1 MLPFELRASLPVE
14 HIVPRRI
21 PSRCPIGHLAAVS
34 RHGCAEL
41 VGVETD
47 PGEGDLLES
56 LNIRVDGGIL
66 SQGQVHRVDR
76 QQDIGGVLARP
87 GMDQPELTW
96 QEQAGF
102 VWDQTGFMR
111 WPLALCVVVGIIVII
126 WKFFS
131 LMAKSTSTRKILK
144 EVDELLAGQRIDEAL
159 ELTRESSSPA
169 ANILYAGLERHE
181 EGTER
186 VMKAIENQG
195 LIELSKLEKG
205 IVVLA
210 TLTNIGPLLGFLG
223 TVIGMILAFQSIEAA
238 GSVSTSLVWGGI
250 KVALSTTLFGFLI
263 LALAALLWFALQL
276 RWRLLETDETA
287 AVA

>member
-1 MLPFELRASLPVE
+1 M
-14 HIVPRRI
+14 
-21 PSRCPIGHLAAVS
+21 
-34 RHGCAEL
+34 
-41 VGVETD
+41 GVMNIY
-47 PGEGDLLES
+47 GALLQ
-56 LNIRVDGGIL
+56 L
-66 SQGQVHRVDR
+66 
-76 QQDIGGVLARP
+76 P

-159 ELTRESSSPA
+159 ELTRESASPA

-181 EGTER
+181 EGTDR

-195 LIELSKLEKG
+195 LIELSKLERG
-205 IVVLA
+205 LVVLA
-210 TLTNIGPLLGFLG
+210 TLTNIAPLLGFLG
-223 TVIGMILAFQSIEAA
+223 TVIGMIIAFQSIEAA
-238 GSVSTSLVWGGI
+238 GEVEATLVAGGI
-250 KVALSTTLFGFLI
+250 KVALLT
-263 LALAALLWFALQL
+263 
-276 RWRLLETDETA
+276 TA
-287 AVA
+287 AGLTIAIPVSIAHNYFVSRIDSLVIDMEESAQKMIDALHAIERGRQAAAS